1 MLLNTIELSDNSLT
15 LEQLQQKVTNGEFDF
30 ILKER
35 PFLYITT
42 DNGVVKVN
50 KDKTIDSNAAV
61 QLENYVKSTDYATT
75 AKAGIGKADYRYGI
89 RMSGVDF
96 DTFTINKASSDTITR
111 RTDDTLIDADY
122 QPIVPRNLNDA
133 VKAVFTDSNKLSL
146 TVDEQ
151 TTALSVLG
159 AAAEADL
166 DTKQDTLTFDDIPIK
181 DSGNVVKSD
190 GIYTKLNEK
199 INVSDI
205 VDDLSTKAADR
216 PLSANQGQVLDA
228 KISNKADN
236 SALNDYVKFSDHATT
251 DTEGVVKVSDTRGIS
266 IESTGII
273 NISKASDAQIL
284 SKLDN
289 FRPIVP
295 ANLDYAVRSV
305 KPISATSLPTL
316 AAINTIYS
324 LGKQTDAELTIT
336 LPKVAEVGDFIEINF
351 LTGDTIPALN
361 INGETA
367 DTYISNYDLELSA
380 NSIYTIYCDYGVLS
394 QSADGTLLY
403 GWRIG
408 NYEYTYTEA

>member
-159 AAAEADL
+159 AASEADL
-166 DTKQDTLTFDDIPIK
+166 DTKQDTLTFDDIPTK
-181 DSGNVVKSD
+181 DSSNVVKSG

-199 INVSDI
+199 INISDI
-205 VDDLSTKAADR
+205 ADDLTTKSADR
-216 PLSANQGQVLDA
+216 PLSAKQGQVLDA
-228 KISNKADN
+228 KKADV
-236 SALNDYVKFSDHATT
+236 ATLNDYVKFTNLATT
-251 DTEGVVKVSDTRGIS
+251 DTAGVVKISDTRGIS
-266 IESTGII
+266 IESTGMI

-305 KPISATSLPTL
+305 KPISATSLPTI

-351 LTGDTIPALN
+351 LTGDNIPTLN
-361 INGETA
+361 VNGETA

-394 QSADGTLLY
+394 QSADSTLLY